1 MIFNVPS
8 DLSHSMI
15 LWMLQKGA
23 DDAQVILGGNGKEMF
38 LSLLV

>member
-1 MIFNVPS
+1 MTFKVPS

-23 DDAQVILGGNGKEMF
+23 DDAQVILGGKEMF
-38 LSLLV
+38 LSSLV